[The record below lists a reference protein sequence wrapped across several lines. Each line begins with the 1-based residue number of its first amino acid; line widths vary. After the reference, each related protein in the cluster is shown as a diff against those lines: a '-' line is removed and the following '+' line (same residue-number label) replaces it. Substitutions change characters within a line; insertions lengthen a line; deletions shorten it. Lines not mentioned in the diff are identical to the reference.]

1 VFHPEVEWWGAG
13 LETARR
19 TEQSRNF
26 LGEFLCFP
34 SFLEKRMRQR
44 GINEIRWEIISSA
57 ATTIDSEK
65 VDLSA
70 VAFAGLNEAKQ
81 SLLWRCAAE
90 LLADDMLPVI
100 LK

>member
-1 VFHPEVEWWGAG
+1 
-13 LETARR
+13 
-19 TEQSRNF
+19 
-26 LGEFLCFP
+26 
-34 SFLEKRMRQR
+34 MRQR
-44 GINEIRWEIISSA
+44 GINEIRWETISSA
-57 ATTIDSEK
+57 ATTIDSEN

-81 SLLWRCAAE
+81 PLLWRCAVE